1 MKMTVLCA
9 GLSAPHAGWTAID
22 ELAVLAADCFDATLL
37 SSPAVR
43 APWPRRALGGAR
55 PRFAPIESAGGDVLF
70 VVARGPED
78 LALAGT
84 IADVRR
90 KFGRIHAFVTDSYFH
105 AGYARETSLYDSITV
120 TAHEDVD
127 HPRER
132 FGIEVHQLYQGIDAL
147 IVDETGFL
155 KKGDKSVGVQRQYS
169 GTAGRIENCQIGVF
183 LALSTLRGRALV
195 DRALYLPESWCSD
208 ASRCQEAGVPE
219 DAAFATKPQLA
230 MKMLDRAL
238 EAGLQPEFVLADE
251 VYGNDSKFR
260 RFLENRGR
268 PFVVAV
274 KCGQYLWA
282 GFQQRRMDD
291 IAAEVPVNAWTRM
304 SVGDGAKGPR
314 VYDWAAARYGAPTEK
329 GLIRWLLIRRNIET
343 QERAYY
349 LCTAPKRT
357 TARDLAIAAGRRWAI
372 EVCFETAKQETG
384 LDEYEVRSWDGWH
397 RHITLS
403 MLAMAFLTVV
413 RSTAASRTQ
422 SRSKS
427 AATSFR
433 SRNQKSGDS

>member
-22 ELAVLAADCFDATLL
+22 ELAVLAADCFGATLL

-147 IVDETGFL
+147 KWAPRAAHARDIDVIGFGRMPASYHACFQRRFHDPASPWLYLHSPLGNVTGPTVHLERGMLFKLLSRARIALAYHLMVEPEGARPRSMMVTSRWLESLVSGCIVAGRRPVSRMASEMLAWSGATVELPHDPDDAADALEAVL
-155 KKGDKSVGVQRQYS
+155 RDDDALVEQRRVNMAE
-169 GTAGRIENCQIGVF
+169 TAGRHDWRWR
-183 LALSTLRGRALV
+183 LASMCEIFRWDTPARLRNELADLQQCIARI
-195 DRALYLPESWCSD
+195 S
-208 ASRCQEAGVPE
+208 AGTQ
-219 DAAFATKPQLA
+219 AAFAPTTVLPA
-230 MKMLDRAL
+230 SDRRSPV
-238 EAGLQPEFVLADE
+238 EAGACTARAHAPGAFAL
-251 VYGNDSKFR
+251 
-260 RFLENRGR
+260 
-268 PFVVAV
+268 
-274 KCGQYLWA
+274 
-282 GFQQRRMDD
+282 
-291 IAAEVPVNAWTRM
+291 
-304 SVGDGAKGPR
+304 DGA
-314 VYDWAAARYGAPTEK
+314 
-329 GLIRWLLIRRNIET
+329 
-343 QERAYY
+343 
-349 LCTAPKRT
+349 
-357 TARDLAIAAGRRWAI
+357 
-372 EVCFETAKQETG
+372 
-384 LDEYEVRSWDGWH
+384 
-397 RHITLS
+397 
-403 MLAMAFLTVV
+403 
-413 RSTAASRTQ
+413 
-422 SRSKS
+422 
-427 AATSFR
+427 
-433 SRNQKSGDS
+433 